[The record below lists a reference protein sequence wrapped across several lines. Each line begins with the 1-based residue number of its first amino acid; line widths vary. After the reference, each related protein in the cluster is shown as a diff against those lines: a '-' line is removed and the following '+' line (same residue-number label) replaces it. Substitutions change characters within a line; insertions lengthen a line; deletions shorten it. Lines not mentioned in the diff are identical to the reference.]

1 MFTERGRGGPR
12 ITRSVR
18 NRPRSSANRRLIDRF
33 GAVSTGHRFLGH
45 GAWCRMAA
53 VLVSVAGF
61 IVGFIVGLTGMGGGA
76 LMTPIMVLVF
86 GVQPLAAVSSDLMAS
101 LVMKPVGAG
110 VHMRHGAVNR
120 RLVLFLCIGSVP
132 AAFCGVLLL
141 NALDTGEQFQNRL
154 KTMLG
159 IALLLAAASMIA
171 KNLVDQRR
179 GRKTITPVDQIR
191 VRPVLTIAIGLFGG
205 LMVGLTSVGSGL
217 ADHRPAAAAL
227 PDAVGQGPRRHRP
240 RPGHPARRGRHPRP
254 PPVRR
259 LPARADPDAPGRRHP
274 RRLPRGQGLHPGSR
288 PDHPARAD
296 PGAADLRPQAP
307 GRQHRLPGPGL
318 RRRRR
323 AARPVPRPSLR
334 RQARRGAGHRDAS
347 PNLHPPPSRPER
359 RNRPPE
365 APS

>member
-1 MFTERGRGGPR
+1 
-12 ITRSVR
+12 
-18 NRPRSSANRRLIDRF
+18 
-33 GAVSTGHRFLGH
+33 
-45 GAWCRMAA
+45 MAA
-53 VLVSVAGF
+53 VLVSVAGL

-179 GRKTITPVDQIR
+179 GRLTVTPVDEIR
-191 VRPVLTIAIGLFGG
+191 VRPVITIAIGLIGG
-205 LMVGLTSVGSGL
+205 LIVGLTSVGSGSLIIVLLLLLYPMLSAKALVGTDLVQAIPLVGAATLGHLLFGDFQLGLTLTLLVGAIPGVYLGAKVSTRAPDQIIRPVLILVLLISALKLLGVSTGYLGL
-217 ADHRPAAAAL
+217 AFAGGLVLLGLFLVRRYVAKRAAA
-227 PDAVGQGPRRHRP
+227 
-240 RPGHPARRGRHPRP
+240 PAIESIAQPSSATE
-254 PPVRR
+254 
-259 LPARADPDAPGRRHP
+259 PA
-274 RRLPRGQGLHPGSR
+274 
-288 PDHPARAD
+288 
-296 PGAADLRPQAP
+296 
-307 GRQHRLPGPGL
+307 
-318 RRRRR
+318 
-323 AARPVPRPSLR
+323 
-334 RQARRGAGHRDAS
+334 
-347 PNLHPPPSRPER
+347 
-359 RNRPPE
+359 
-365 APS
+365 